1 MGGMRTISFRVD
13 AEKVAELDAIAK
25 NMERDRSYLLNEAV
39 ENYIA
44 EQRYIIAEIEAGL
57 EDARAGRVVDHE
69 EVEAMVERWS
79 GRVTDRKRRKTA

>member
-1 MGGMRTISFRVD
+1 MRTISFRVD